1 MPKVSTLLD
10 HIDIG
15 HMVLPVFQRGYVW
28 NREQVKSLFESL
40 YRRYPVGELLVWV
53 TKANSAD
60 HRGDGPI
67 ADGTVRFLLDGQQ
80 RVTSLYGVI
89 RGKAPDFFD
98 GDTRPFTDLMFNL
111 DSETFSFYQ
120 PVKMKDDPLWINLT
134 TLMKSG
140 YNGIDEFVEEFH
152 KDKEASKKIGS
163 YTKILTKILGISEII
178 LPEEE
183 ITGDDKDISTVV
195 DIFNRANSGGTKL
208 SKGDLALAKICSE
221 WPEARDK
228 MKEKLKRWS
237 QAGHEFNLDWLLRS
251 VNVVATGEAKFGHL
265 ADKSSSEI
273 QDSLKRASK
282 YIDESLNLI
291 GGGLGL
297 DHNRVFFG
305 RFGVPIMVRYL
316 HMKNGKIDAKE
327 RDKLLFWFAQAG
339 MWGRFSASTETVM
352 DQDLDA
358 LKASPNA
365 LDSLLDNL
373 RQFRGSLHVEPN
385 NFIGSTR
392 GARFYPVLYMLTRMG
407 DAKDWGNGITLK
419 SDMHGNNSSLELH
432 HIFPKS
438 QLGKKKYKS
447 SEINSLGNF
456 CFQTKGTN
464 LRIADRLPEDYFPEV
479 EQNHPGALKSHF
491 IPMDKD
497 LWKVD
502 KYLDFLEA
510 RRILLATEANNRFRD
525 LLHGDT
531 RGLLSI
537 DSRAASATISET
549 QILSSEFDEK
559 DLEKLN
565 DWLINCGL
573 CKGEADFDLAD
584 PESGEQVAVLDIAWP
599 QGLQP
604 DLTGPVA
611 VLFGDSGE
619 VLKIASAAG
628 YRCFTEVDEF
638 RGHVEKEFLSSE
650 N

>member
-15 HMVLPVFQRGYVW
+15 HIVLPVFQRGYVW
-28 NREQVKSLFESL
+28 NRDQVKSLFESM
-40 YRRYPVGELLVWV
+40 YKQHPVGGLLVWA

-67 ADGTVRFLLDGQQ
+67 ADGTVKFLLDGQQ
-80 RVTSLYGVI
+80 RITSLYGVI

-98 GDTRPFTDLMFNL
+98 GDVKPFTDLMFNL

-120 PVKMKDDPLWINLT
+120 PVKMKDDPFWIDLT
-134 TLMKSG
+134 KLMKCGVREILKELQKNDKYLENADS
-140 YNGIDEFVEEFH
+140 YSEKLINILSIKEID
-152 KDKEASKKIGS
+152 
-163 YTKILTKILGISEII
+163 
-178 LPEEE
+178 LPAEE
-183 ITGDDKDISTVV
+183 ITGSDKDISTVV
-195 DIFNRANSGGTKL
+195 DIFNRVNSGGTKL

-228 MKEKLKRWS
+228 MKKELKRWS
-237 QAGHEFNLDWLLRS
+237 GSGYKFSLDWLLRS
-251 VNVVATGEAKFGHL
+251 VNVVATGEAKFSHL
-265 ADKSSSEI
+265 EHKTSSEI

-297 DHNRVFFG
+297 DHDRVFFG

-316 HMKNGKIDAKE
+316 DMKNGKIDAEE

-339 MWGRFSASTETVM
+339 MWGRFSASTETVI
-352 DQDLDA
+352 DQDIDA

-365 LDSLLDNL
+365 LDSLLDKL
-373 RQFRGSLHVEPN
+373 RQFRGNLHVEPS

-419 SDMHGNNSSLELH
+419 SNMHGNNSSLELH

-438 QLGKKKYKS
+438 QLKKKKYKTA
-447 SEINSLGNF
+447 EINSLGNF

-464 LRIADRLPEDYFPEV
+464 LSISDRLPEDYFPEV
-479 EQNHPGALKSHF
+479 DKNHPGALESHL
-491 IPMDKD
+491 IPMDKE
-497 LWKVD
+497 LWKID
-502 KYLDFLEA
+502 RYLDFLEA
-510 RRILLATEANNRFRD
+510 RRDLLAAEANNRFKD
-525 LLHGDT
+525 LLHGDP
-531 RGLLSI
+531 RGLMS
-537 DSRAASATISET
+537 ASSKAVSAPRSET
-549 QILSSEFDEK
+549 QVLPSEFDEI

-565 DWLINCGL
+565 DWVEGFNL
-573 CKGEADFDLAD
+573 CRGEADFDLAD
-584 PESGEQVAVLDIAWP
+584 PKSGEQIAVLDLAWP
-599 QGLQP
+599 NGLQF
-604 DLTGPVA
+604 DLSDPVA
-611 VLFGDSGE
+611 VLFGESNG
-619 VLKIASAAG
+619 VLEAASAAG
-628 YRCFTEVDEF
+628 YRCFTEVDKF
-638 RGHVEKEFLSSE
+638 RSYVEKELLNSE